1 MSVPQRSCGLD
12 IKWRWWIL
20 HLGEMKCREKKDI
33 TESNPGEGKD
43 QDKTDCGCWEWMS
56 VFHPDS
62 SLRTVCVDGRR
73 LQQEA
78 FSGCLSGEWT
88 KEWWGAVMRRH
99 QQMSKAG
106 RMLLCPLQ
114 PFTLC
119 WGQHVP
125 GKVLPWFLLGT
136 NVYPHPSLPHVS
148 AEVRE
153 HPLPKKGQVSA
164 FPVTSPWEEAIY
176 LIFMF
181 GES

>member
-1 MSVPQRSCGLD
+1 MEMMDFTPWGNEVPRKERHHWEQSRGG
-12 IKWRWWIL
+12 K
-20 HLGEMKCREKKDI
+20 G
-33 TESNPGEGKD
+33 PGQNRLWLLRVNE
-43 QDKTDCGCWEWMS
+43 CL
-56 VFHPDS
+56 S
-62 SLRTVCVDGRR
+62 SWLISETVCVDGRR